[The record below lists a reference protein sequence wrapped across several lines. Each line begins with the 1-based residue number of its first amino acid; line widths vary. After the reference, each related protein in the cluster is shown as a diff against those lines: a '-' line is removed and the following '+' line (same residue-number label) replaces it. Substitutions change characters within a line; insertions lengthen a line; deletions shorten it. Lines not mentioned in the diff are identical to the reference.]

1 MQRLLIALVNIVSGI
16 SFASHGRT
24 TLPTAIDKPRTELRP
39 ATWLSS
45 CEAVLLGAAVSLTVF
60 ALQWRYGFLWS
71 DEGWLWYIG
80 QRTALCQVPL
90 RDFFSYDPGR
100 YYWSAVFF
108 KLTGSSGLYQQ
119 ILADY
124 LFAII
129 GLAVAYFFM
138 IRAGLGRSWRIAI
151 LLLLG
156 VVIGFPRHKIYE
168 QILSLM
174 CVSAIA
180 FVFEAPQRLM
190 RWFLLGVGMG
200 LAAFFGRNSG
210 IFFALAVITALL
222 LLSLRRERPPFSRAI
237 GVLGGGILVGYSPMF
252 LMLVAAPGFGSAF
265 FRSVLLTP
273 TWAWSLKIPFPWHV
287 HTKGLH
293 GLDLL
298 QARAISW
305 LCLAVPLTYAA
316 SLWHAIR
323 RKAPLES
330 VEWLAVAASTAGT
343 GFLVHAFY
351 TADFFHIAEGI
362 VPFVIASGA
371 LSVYLWRS
379 GQQHWSLTL
388 FCGMAF
394 LVIASWLP
402 MEPLVQNLRT
412 KTQIPESV
420 RQISIHGKTFEVP
433 AEQAEIMNTVATAFR
448 DCDLHDGEFLAAPYY
463 PGLYAFLNTRAP
475 LWDTYFLWPR
485 SQQAQQEDIEA
496 LQRNRTALILLNPQF
511 ALNGRESLELIQTNP
526 KLVGYIETHY
536 QRSDIKLPDG
546 FELYFSPQQCQYPPL
561 IN

>member
-222 LLSLRRERPPFSRAI
+222 LLSLRANDLHF
-237 GVLGGGILVGYSPMF
+237 LVRSAF
-252 LMLVAAPGFGSAF
+252 WVAAYWSVTRRCFLCSSQLQVLAQHF
-265 FRSVLLTP
+265 F
-273 TWAWSLKIPFPWHV
+273 A
-287 HTKGLH
+287 
-293 GLDLL
+293 
-298 QARAISW
+298 
-305 LCLAVPLTYAA
+305 
-316 SLWHAIR
+316 
-323 RKAPLES
+323 
-330 VEWLAVAASTAGT
+330 
-343 GFLVHAFY
+343 
-351 TADFFHIAEGI
+351 
-362 VPFVIASGA
+362 
-371 LSVYLWRS
+371 
-379 GQQHWSLTL
+379 L
-388 FCGMAF
+388 FC
-394 LVIASWLP
+394 
-402 MEPLVQNLRT
+402 
-412 KTQIPESV
+412 
-420 RQISIHGKTFEVP
+420 
-433 AEQAEIMNTVATAFR
+433 
-448 DCDLHDGEFLAAPYY
+448 
-463 PGLYAFLNTRAP
+463 
-475 LWDTYFLWPR
+475 
-485 SQQAQQEDIEA
+485 
-496 LQRNRTALILLNPQF
+496 
-511 ALNGRESLELIQTNP
+511 
-526 KLVGYIETHY
+526 
-536 QRSDIKLPDG
+536 
-546 FELYFSPQQCQYPPL
+546 
-561 IN
+561 